1 MQTFSLRPSAVS
13 VGGRRL
19 YELARRGLDVERAP
33 RAVTVYELT
42 LTRPLG
48 ENEFEIFVSCSK
60 GTYVRTLIDDIGRTL
75 GPGAVMTALRR
86 VKSNGF
92 SIDDAHTEEAL
103 LADPAAAL
111 LPTEHP
117 FLCFP
122 EAIVT
127 EKQAAR
133 FQNGGELSLERLP
146 AFSGEGLTRVKGPDG
161 AFLGLGEAD
170 REAGVLRVRRVFPK
184 EP

>member
-1 MQTFSLRPSAVS
+1 
-13 VGGRRL
+13 
-19 YELARRGLDVERAP
+19 
-33 RAVTVYELT
+33 
-42 LTRPLG
+42 
-48 ENEFEIFVSCSK
+48 
-60 GTYVRTLIDDIGRTL
+60 
-75 GPGAVMTALRR
+75 MTALSRTL
-86 VKSNGF
+86 SNGF
-92 SIDDAHTEEAL
+92 SIGDAHTEEAL

-133 FQNGGELSLERLP
+133 FQNGGALSLDRLP
-146 AFSGEGLTRVKGPDG
+146 AFAGEGLARVKGPDG

-170 REAGVLRVRRVFPK
+170 PEEGVLRVKRVFPK